1 MTTGT
6 VGEDGEETDL
16 LIEEKGLVSG
26 HAYSLIGAYEITLN
40 DG

>member
-6 VGEDGEETDL
+6 VGEDVGEDSPL
-16 LIEEKGLVSG
+16 YEKGLVSG
-26 HAYSLIGAYEITLN
+26 QAYSLIGAFEINLN